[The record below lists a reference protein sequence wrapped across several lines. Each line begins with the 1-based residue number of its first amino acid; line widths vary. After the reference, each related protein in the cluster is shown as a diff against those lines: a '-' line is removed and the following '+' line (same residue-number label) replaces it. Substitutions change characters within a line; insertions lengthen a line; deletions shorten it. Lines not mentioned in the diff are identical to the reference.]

1 MLPYLVRRLISA
13 VLLVLALTFVTYLIF
28 VVIPTSPGCLVV
40 NCGPPRPD
48 PPEAVAAAEH
58 KLGVDRP
65 IVVQYADFVW
75 TLVRHG
81 TLGTSYRNFSVDETL
96 GKTLPVTGS
105 IVLGGAVMLLLLAV
119 PLAFL
124 SARRPRSLLDR
135 GILLFALFG
144 IALHPFVLGILF
156 RSFFAKRLGIAPD
169 EGYCSLADGAE
180 QCHGALQWAY
190 HLYLPWLTFAFFFLP
205 LYTRMIRSRVVETFG
220 EQYVTAARAKGA
232 SEFRVIRKHVLRNAI
247 PPVLSMLAMDIGTA
261 LTAAIYIE
269 AIFGLEGLGNLAVG
283 ALSGESGGYD
293 LPVIVGVLFTVAV
306 AVSVFS
312 MLADLGVAWLDPRV
326 RTQSGA
332 GLVALPAP
340 AQRVADA
347 ARRRLW
353 RPLPAAAIG
362 VTAGVGLAL
371 LVAWTGDNTRGDR
384 TGPFVPVRTIA
395 LDWTEQRQVSGVA
408 MTFHVD
414 SVVLGT
420 GQWLVKASVT
430 NSSKVRL
437 AVDQEARD
445 FFSNDSGGFGLVHP
459 KASDDLFGS
468 SLKMLAAT
476 GSDPPLPTELDPGK
490 TWKGTFYGEG
500 TLPGDKGIWVSFGHF
515 TPVGADRGFTYL
527 TDHAIQI

>member
-1 MLPYLVRRLISA
+1 MFAYLVRRLISA
-13 VLLVLALTFVTYLIF
+13 VLLVLALTLVTYLIF
-28 VVIPTSPGCLVV
+28 VVIPTSPACLVLD
-40 NCGPPRPD
+40 CGPPRPA
-48 PPEAVAAAEH
+48 PPAAVAAEEH

-81 TLGTSYRNFSVDETL
+81 TLGNSYRGFSVDETL
-96 GKTLPVTGS
+96 GRVLPVTGS

-124 SARRPRSLLDR
+124 SARRPKSLLDR
-135 GILLFALFG
+135 GILVFALFG
-144 IALHPFVLGILF
+144 IALHPFVVGILL
-156 RSFFAKRLGIAPD
+156 RSIFAKRLGIGPD
-169 EGYCSLADGAE
+169 AGYCSLADTADP
-180 QCHGALQWAY
+180 CHGPVQWAY

-220 EQYVTAARAKGA
+220 EQYVQAARAKGA
-232 SEFRVIRKHVLRNAI
+232 SELHVIRKHVLRNAI

-269 AIFGLEGLGNLAVG
+269 AVFGLEGLGRLAVG

-326 RTQSGA
+326 RVQSGT

-340 AQRVADA
+340 AQRAAAA
-347 ARRRLW
+347 ARRRVW

-362 VTAGVGLAL
+362 VTVGVGLAL
-371 LVAWTGDNTRGDR
+371 LVAWTGDNARGE
-384 TGPFVPVRTIA
+384 TGPFVPIRTIA
-395 LDWTEQRQVSGVA
+395 LNWTEARDVSGVP

-414 SVVLGT
+414 SVALGT

-430 NSSKVRL
+430 NRSKVRL
-437 AVDQEARD
+437 AIDLESRD
-445 FFSNDSGGFGLVHP
+445 FFSNINAGFGLVHP
-459 KASDDLFGS
+459 SPDDDPNRS
-468 SLKMLAAT
+468 PLKTLPAVGA
-476 GSDPPLPTELDPGK
+476 DPVLPTHLDPGK
-490 TWKGTFYGEG
+490 TWEGTFYGAG
-500 TLPGDKGIWVSFGHF
+500 TLPSDKGIWVSFGHF
-515 TPVGADRGFTYL
+515 TPEGADRGFSYL
-527 TDHAIQI
+527 TDHAIQV